1 MSYFENSIESFH
13 FSFNK
18 DFTQDR
24 HEKLYKSSLQFNC
37 FESELFETVFQSEL
51 SKEAS
56 ICFLE
61 LESILAT
68 ISTESSHFKIPSF
81 VKRMKPYLLKR
92 AFEILNE
99 QMIDFRNEQMI
110 DFRNEQM
117 IDFKEFETVLKVIH
131 SSIKHSEVIDTVNEK
146 VTQLVKYFGFGLDF
160 KQKICLSKMKNVSEI
175 ELNGLQQF
183 GVKYRI
189 LLSPI
194 NQLQMKQIIDK
205 MDSFFNFSKRLF
217 ILNTFKVALYLN
229 VIMLVD
235 SDVIDDEI
243 DNDVIDNEIDS
254 DVIDN
259 DVIDNEADAIFKKLS
274 TPNPLFKNSV
284 KLSPLRI
291 LLHFEEIQDKI
302 ETVIDLKLVSS
313 KDFDSIK
320 YLFSFS
326 NIFDLSPIL

>member
-37 FESELFETVFQSEL
+37 LESELFETVFQSEL

-92 AFEILNE
+92 AFEVLN
-99 QMIDFRNEQMI
+99 D
-110 DFRNEQM
+110 QM
-117 IDFKEFETVLKVIH
+117 IDFKEFEIVLKVIH
-131 SSIKHSEVIDTVNEK
+131 SSIKHSEVIVNEK
-146 VTQLVKYFGFGLDF
+146 VNQLVKYFGFGLDF

-205 MDSFFNFSKRLF
+205 MESFFNFSKRLF
-217 ILNTFKVALYLN
+217 ILNAFKVALYLN

-243 DNDVIDNEIDS
+243 DD
-254 DVIDN
+254 
-259 DVIDNEADAIFKKLS
+259 EADAIFKKLS

-320 YLFSFS
+320 YLFSSS